1 MTEAQNNFL
10 TELKI
15 IQEQAVIMNSGQSN
29 LFENEKLFNVSY
41 DTLYLVMELLDG
53 YRGINISLL
62 DNDHQEFLNDR
73 IQLHDKIANFLQSY

>member
-29 LFENEKLFNVSY
+29 LSENEKLFNVSY

-53 YRGINISLL
+53 
-62 DNDHQEFLNDR
+62 
-73 IQLHDKIANFLQSY
+73 

>member
-29 LFENEKLFNVSY
+29 LSENEKLFNVSY

-53 YRGINISLL
+53 YREINISLL

>member
-29 LFENEKLFNVSY
+29 LSESEKLFNVSY

-53 YRGINISLL
+53 YWGINITRCAS
-62 DNDHQEFLNDR
+62 
-73 IQLHDKIANFLQSY
+73 